1 MQDFQTRSRL
11 ILFTRYPE
19 AGKTKT
25 RLIPHL
31 GEEQAAC
38 LQRQMTEHIVT
49 EMQQVSV
56 NCAPSLEVHFAG
68 GSHDQMATWL
78 GDHLC
83 YLPQASGDLGMRMSQ
98 AFSQGFQDGMQRVV
112 MIGADCPNITSNLL
126 AQAFQ
131 SLESFDVVL
140 GPALDGGYY
149 LIGLSEACR
158 DAYAGLFQGI
168 DWGTSQV
175 FEQTVAIAH
184 RLSLSFTAL
193 QPLSDIDRPEDL
205 AIWEKIAKASS

>member
-1 MQDFQTRSRL
+1 MQDFYKLSRL

-19 AGKTKT
+19 VGKTKT

-31 GEEQAAC
+31 GAEQAAC
-38 LQRQMTEHIVT
+38 LQRQLTEHIVT
-49 EMQQVSV
+49 EIQQVPVS
-56 NCAPSLEVHFAG
+56 CSPSLEVHFAG

-83 YLPQASGDLGMRMSQ
+83 YLPQTSGDLGKRMSQ
-98 AFSQGFQDGMQRVV
+98 AFSQGFQDGMKRVV
-112 MIGADCPNITSNLL
+112 MIGADCPDVTSDLL

-131 SLESFDVVL
+131 SLESFNVVL

-158 DAYAGLFQGI
+158 EAHEGLFQGI

-175 FEQTVAIAH
+175 FDQTVAIAH
-184 RLSLSFTAL
+184 RLNLTLNAL
-193 QPLSDIDRPEDL
+193 TPLSDIDRPEDL
-205 AIWEKIAKASS
+205 AIWENIARASS

>member
-56 NCAPSLEVHFAG
+56 NCSPSLEVHFAG

-112 MIGADCPNITSNLL
+112 MIGADCPDVTSNLL

-131 SLESFDVVL
+131 SLESFDIVL

-168 DWGTSQV
+168 DWGTAQV
-175 FEQTVAIAH
+175 FEQTVAIAR
-184 RLSLSFTAL
+184 RLNLTLTAL
-193 QPLSDIDRPEDL
+193 TPLNDIDRPEDL
-205 AIWEKIAKASS
+205 AIWENIARASS